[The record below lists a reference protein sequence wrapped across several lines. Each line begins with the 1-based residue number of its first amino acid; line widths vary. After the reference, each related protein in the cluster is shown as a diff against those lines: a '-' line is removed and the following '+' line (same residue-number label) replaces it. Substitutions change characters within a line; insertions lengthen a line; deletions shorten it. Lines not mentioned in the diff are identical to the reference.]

1 MQRAERQLCADW
13 PSGFICQQEAG
24 DLISFDQWRARVSLP
39 ASMTVAEFFGC
50 GLIAFGP
57 PASMFALTIAHDP
70 IRTIMLVASAF
81 FWLLAL
87 LFSSILYCAVV
98 QLQDTFLWFLLIQ
111 KAEGGLKKVSDGNVQ
126 IVENKHILAYVSGLG
141 FGIISGA
148 FSLVN
153 VLADMTGP
161 GTIGLFHDPQNFF
174 VASAMTSLAFILL
187 HVFWGIL
194 FFNAIHRRVYLQ
206 LAYVILCHLLA
217 SCITLLNPRYS
228 ITLPTIWILT
238 GLSGVF
244 AFIVAG
250 GSHRTIRAAVKGTTT
265 TTSSTR
271 VLQVN
276 HSSLLSIHE
285 ERYSIM
291 TITCKNNHLV
301 PSPPY

>member
-1 MQRAERQLCADW
+1 
-13 PSGFICQQEAG
+13 
-24 DLISFDQWRARVSLP
+24 
-39 ASMTVAEFFGC
+39 MTVAQFFGC

-57 PASMFALTIAHDP
+57 PLAMFALTIAKDP

-87 LFSSILYCAVV
+87 LFSSILYTAVV
-98 QLQDTFLWFLLIQ
+98 QLQDKLAFGLVFSVLFQELFRFLWFLLIQ

-126 IVENKHILAYVSGLG
+126 IVENKNILAYVSGLG

-161 GTIGLFHDPQNFF
+161 GTIGLYGDPHNFF
-174 VASAMTSLAFILL
+174 VASAVISLAFILL

-194 FFNAIHRRVYLQ
+194 FFNALHRRAYLQ

-217 SCITLLNPRYS
+217 SCITLLNPWYS
-228 ITLPTIWILT
+228 VTIPTVWILT
-238 GLSGVF
+238 VLSGLL

-250 GSHRTIRAAVKGTTT
+250 GSHRTIRAALRRSTATTA
-265 TTSSTR
+265 STR
-271 VLQVN
+271 VLQVSVN
-276 HSSLLSIHE
+276 EGAENSSNAGV
-285 ERYSIM
+285 M
-291 TITCKNNHLV
+291 
-301 PSPPY
+301 

>member
-1 MQRAERQLCADW
+1 
-13 PSGFICQQEAG
+13 
-24 DLISFDQWRARVSLP
+24 
-39 ASMTVAEFFGC
+39 MTVAEFFGC

-57 PASMFALTIAHDP
+57 PVSMFALTIAHDP

-98 QLQDTFLWFLLIQ
+98 QLQDTLAFGLVFSVLFQELFRFLWFLLIQ

-141 FGIISGA
+141 FGVISGA

-174 VASAMTSLAFILL
+174 VASAVTSLAFVLL

-228 ITLPTIWILT
+228 ITLPTVWILT
-238 GLSGVF
+238 VLSGVF

-250 GSHRTIRAAVKGTTT
+250 GSHRTIRAAIKGTTT

-271 VLQVN
+271 VLEVN
-276 HSSLLSIHE
+276 VNEGADNSSSAETAL
-285 ERYSIM
+285 
-291 TITCKNNHLV
+291 
-301 PSPPY
+301 

>member
-1 MQRAERQLCADW
+1 MPL
-13 PSGFICQQEAG
+13 
-24 DLISFDQWRARVSLP
+24 L

-50 GLIAFGP
+50 GMIAFGP
-57 PASMFALTIAHDP
+57 PVSMFALTIAHDP

-98 QLQDTFLWFLLIQ
+98 QLQDTLAFGLVFSVLFQELFRFLWFLLIQ

-141 FGIISGA
+141 FGVISGA

-174 VASAMTSLAFILL
+174 VASAVTSLAFVLL

-228 ITLPTIWILT
+228 ITLPTVWILT
-238 GLSGVF
+238 VLSGVF

-250 GSHRTIRAAVKGTTT
+250 GSHRTIQAAIKGTTT
-265 TTSSTR
+265 ITSSTR
-271 VLQVN
+271 VLEVN
-276 HSSLLSIHE
+276 VNEGADNSSSAETAL
-285 ERYSIM
+285 
-291 TITCKNNHLV
+291 
-301 PSPPY
+301 

>member
-1 MQRAERQLCADW
+1 
-13 PSGFICQQEAG
+13 
-24 DLISFDQWRARVSLP
+24 
-39 ASMTVAEFFGC
+39 MTVAEFFGC

-57 PASMFALTIAHDP
+57 PASMFALTIAKDP

-87 LFSSILYCAVV
+87 LFSSILYIAVV
-98 QLQDTFLWFLLIQ
+98 QLQDKLAFGLVFSVLFQELFRFLWFLLIQ

-126 IVENKHILAYVSGLG
+126 IVENKNILAYVSGLG

-161 GTIGLFHDPQNFF
+161 GTIGLKNDPHNFF
-174 VASAMTSLAFILL
+174 VASAVTSLAFILL

-194 FFNAIHRRVYLQ
+194 FFNALHRRNYLQ
-206 LAYVILCHLLA
+206 LAYVVLCHLLA

-228 ITLPTIWILT
+228 ITLPTVWILT
-238 GLSGVF
+238 VLSGVL

-250 GSHRTIRAAVKGTTT
+250 GSLRTIKAAFRGTTT
-265 TTSSTR
+265 TSTR
-271 VLQVN
+271 VLQVSVN
-276 HSSLLSIHE
+276 EGADNSSNAGV
-285 ERYSIM
+285 M
-291 TITCKNNHLV
+291 
-301 PSPPY
+301 

>member
-1 MQRAERQLCADW
+1 
-13 PSGFICQQEAG
+13 
-24 DLISFDQWRARVSLP
+24 
-39 ASMTVAEFFGC
+39 MTIAEFFGC

-57 PASMFALTIAHDP
+57 PVSMFTLTIANDP

-81 FWLLAL
+81 FWLVAL

-98 QLQDTFLWFLLIQ
+98 QLQDTLAFGLVFSVLFQELFRFLWFLLIQ

-126 IVENKHILAYVSGLG
+126 IVENKNILAYVSGLG

-161 GTIGLFHDPQNFF
+161 GTIGLHHDPPNFF
-174 VASAMTSLAFILL
+174 IASAVTSLAFILL

-194 FFNAIHRRVYLQ
+194 FFNALHRRVYLQ

-228 ITLPTIWILT
+228 ITLPTVWILT
-238 GLSGVF
+238 VLSGVL

-250 GSHRTIRAAVKGTTT
+250 GSHRTIRAAFKKSAST
-265 TTSSTR
+265 STR

-276 HSSLLSIHE
+276 VNEGADNSSNADTAL
-285 ERYSIM
+285 
-291 TITCKNNHLV
+291 
-301 PSPPY
+301 